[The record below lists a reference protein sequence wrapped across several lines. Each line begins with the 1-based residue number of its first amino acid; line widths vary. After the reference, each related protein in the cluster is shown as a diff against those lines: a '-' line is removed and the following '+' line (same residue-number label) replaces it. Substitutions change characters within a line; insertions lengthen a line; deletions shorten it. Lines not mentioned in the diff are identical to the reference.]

1 MTREVLLSI
10 KGFQVIGETKEE
22 TGGEEIEVVAPGKY
36 RFQNEKHF
44 VSYEEVIE
52 GSSEKIQNLIKISD
66 DIVEVT
72 KRGFTNVHMVFE
84 KNKRN
89 MSYYDTPFGKFLVS
103 IIAKNIQVIKEQG
116 QISTRVDYS
125 LDINYE
131 HMADCTIEIKINAK
145 NGTPFHLSETAK

>member
-72 KRGFTNVHMVFE
+72 K
-84 KNKRN
+84 
-89 MSYYDTPFGKFLVS
+89 
-103 IIAKNIQVIKEQG
+103 
-116 QISTRVDYS
+116 
-125 LDINYE
+125 
-131 HMADCTIEIKINAK
+131 
-145 NGTPFHLSETAK
+145 

>member
-89 MSYYDTPFGKFLVS
+89 VVFIYQF
-103 IIAKNIQVIKEQG
+103 
-116 QISTRVDYS
+116 QI
-125 LDINYE
+125 
-131 HMADCTIEIKINAK
+131 
-145 NGTPFHLSETAK
+145 